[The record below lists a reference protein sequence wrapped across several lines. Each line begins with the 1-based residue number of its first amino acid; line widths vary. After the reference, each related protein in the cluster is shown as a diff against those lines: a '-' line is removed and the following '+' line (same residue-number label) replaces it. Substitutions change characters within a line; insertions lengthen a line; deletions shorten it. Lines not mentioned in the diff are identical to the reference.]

1 MITVG
6 DFRIDRAVEHEG
18 PFLCP
23 DELLVGFDPDVLER
37 NRDWLGHTIDPSTGR
52 MRMSFHS
59 FVLRTARHTIL
70 IDTCMGNDKERP
82 LRPIGH
88 RRNTDFPAVIA
99 AGGVKPEEVDFVM
112 CTHLHWDHVGWNTR
126 LQDGRWVPTF
136 PNARYVMART
146 EYEHR
151 DAAHASGDRS
161 MHSLAFAD
169 SILPLIHAERA
180 VIVDDD
186 HALEDGVWLQSYPGH
201 TPGTVVINVES
212 RGARGV
218 FAGDV
223 LHTPLQLAC
232 PDLSS
237 IACHDQ
243 GLSRR
248 SRRAFI
254 EQHADTGNLVM
265 PAHFLAP
272 SAGQIVRRDSAFG
285 FIDATAPAN
294 QEAARR

>member
-6 DFRIDRAVEHEG
+6 DYRIDRAVEYEG
-18 PFLCP
+18 PFLRP
-23 DELLVGFDPDVLER
+23 EELLIGYDPAVLER
-37 NRDWLGHTIDPSTGR
+37 SRDWLGHTIDPASGQ

-59 FVLRTARHTIL
+59 FVLRTGRHTIL
-70 IDTCMGNDKERP
+70 VDTCMGNDKERP

-88 RRNTDFPAVIA
+88 RRNTDFLSSLAKH
-99 AGGVKPEEVDFVM
+99 GVKPEEVDFVM

-136 PNARYVMART
+136 PNARYVIART

-151 DAAHASGDRS
+151 DALHASGDRS
-161 MHSLAFAD
+161 MHGLAFAD
-169 SILPLIHAERA
+169 SILPLVHAERA
-180 VIVDDD
+180 IVVDDE
-186 HALEDGVWLQSYPGH
+186 HALEDGVWLQPYPGH
-201 TPGTVVINVES
+201 TPGTVVINIQS
-212 RGARGV
+212 RGDRGV

-232 PDLSS
+232 PELSS
-237 IACHDQ
+237 IACHDPAH
-243 GLSRR
+243 SRM
-248 SRRAFI
+248 SRQRFI

-272 SAGQIVRRDSAFG
+272 SAGRIVRRGAAFG
-285 FIDATAPAN
+285 FVDATVSN
-294 QEAARR
+294 GQRVS